1 MFVDRKFVQEH
12 KLETSLLPQPIP
24 VQNIDGSTNENGS
37 ITEEAHIILR
47 FGDHMEQ
54 ACLAVANLGRQLVII
69 GHSWLHHHNP
79 EVDWVTHKVL
89 MSWCPPSC
97 HHPIQITP

>member
-1 MFVDRKFVQEH
+1 MFVDRKFVQDH

-47 FGDHMEQ
+47 FRDHTEQ
-54 ACLAVANLGRQLVII
+54 AHLAVANLGQQSVII

-79 EVDWVTHKVL
+79 EVDWVTQKVL
-89 MSWCPPSC
+89 MSQCPPSC
-97 HHPIQITP
+97 SKQVAL